1 MFTTMYGLY
10 HEHLA
15 DNRQNR
21 RLEDAA
27 GRHLLLQGAASRR
40 SQMRPATWAGALC
53 AGLRARLGA
62 ATHGL
67 PQRG

>member
-27 GRHLLLQGAASRR
+27 GRHLLLQGATPQHAPT
-40 SQMRPATWAGALC
+40 RPATRAAALC
-53 AGLRARLGA
+53 AGVRARLGA
-62 ATHGL
+62 ATNWL